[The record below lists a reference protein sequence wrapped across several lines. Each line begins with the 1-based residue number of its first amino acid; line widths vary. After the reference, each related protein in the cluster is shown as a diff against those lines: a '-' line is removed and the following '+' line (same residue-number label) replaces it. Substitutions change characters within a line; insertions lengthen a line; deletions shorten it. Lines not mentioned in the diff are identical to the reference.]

1 MGTPIRQRE
10 EHPAWFF
17 KVLFLSSL
25 IFLGVLSHPTPGLAD
40 EALELFNQ
48 AHTQIQQGHYEKA
61 SKSLTTAIELFPRF
75 AEAHHLLGVVYFTGL
90 NQPNK
95 ALASFKHAIA
105 YYPNF
110 SRAHHDLAVVFQHQ
124 KKYANAEAAFQKA
137 LELYPRFFEARV
149 SLAHLYDRMKRPKDS
164 IGAYQAVLEL
174 QPNNPDALYKLA
186 YWSYQVGDREQAGKA
201 LSRLVEIDPTHL
213 AAWILLGQIEE
224 TSHHPFKAIYAYQKA
239 LGLKGELID
248 IRYAVGVLFQEQ
260 GKSQEAEQQ
269 FKEVIRL
276 NPKDAEAHL
285 NLGVIYANMNRLDEA
300 EQAYKSAISL
310 NPQLVDAYYN
320 LGVFYE
326 FHRNDTQK
334 ALAHYHE
341 YVKQGGAD
349 DRITNLLKK
358 TR

>member
-105 YYPNF
+105 YY
-110 SRAHHDLAVVFQHQ
+110 
-124 KKYANAEAAFQKA
+124 
-137 LELYPRFFEARV
+137 
-149 SLAHLYDRMKRPKDS
+149 
-164 IGAYQAVLEL
+164 
-174 QPNNPDALYKLA
+174 
-186 YWSYQVGDREQAGKA
+186 
-201 LSRLVEIDPTHL
+201 
-213 AAWILLGQIEE
+213 
-224 TSHHPFKAIYAYQKA
+224 
-239 LGLKGELID
+239 
-248 IRYAVGVLFQEQ
+248 
-260 GKSQEAEQQ
+260 
-269 FKEVIRL
+269 
-276 NPKDAEAHL
+276 
-285 NLGVIYANMNRLDEA
+285 
-300 EQAYKSAISL
+300 
-310 NPQLVDAYYN
+310 N